1 MKKALAITA
10 LIFFSQFTNAN
21 CYSES
26 ATNEARFTSCI
37 DAAVNGDID
46 AQVNVGLI
54 YFLGEGTPENKSLA
68 LSWLEIAANQGN
80 AKAQWFIGSM
90 YEHGDVGDAGVS
102 IDYTKMLYWYNLA
115 NEQGFLSATADLARI
130 YEEGIGTSID
140 LSKAQTL
147 YYTAADGGE
156 ADARYRV
163 GKALVFG
170 EWGDTDIKTGM
181 SYLQM
186 ASVQGDAAS
195 QFLLGL
201 IHQKGF
207 DTETGVNL
215 ITAQMYLQ
223 QAAEQNY
230 PTAITQLAEV
240 QLEILKASNT
250 TSNIEYPPCYDKSAA
265 DLENFSNCAPSAAQ
279 GDPNSQFLIA
289 QLYAKSSTNMY
300 DPTKAFKW
308 FLKSANG
315 GHSEA
320 MKEVALSY
328 ESGIGVEKDLSRS
341 TYWYDKAIQA
351 GANIPDS
358 VVPVVAPIPNNTA
371 FKSAIAACLEE
382 QPVTGLCTKYGIASG
397 YGEMPNWGTSKVTEM
412 SAMFW
417 EDTAFNADIG
427 SWDTSSV
434 TDMSYMFRD
443 ASAFNQ
449 DIGKWDTS
457 SVKDMF
463 GMFSDASAFNQ
474 NLGSWDTSRVTNMKG
489 MFNGA
494 SAFNQNLRSWDT
506 SSVLP
511 SVGSMFENATAM
523 HNTYGPSGLNI
534 LGFGDTPTTAFFNQ
548 TPLTDTLIEY
558 PPCYDK
564 SAADL
569 DNFSNCAPSA
579 AQGDSNSQFL
589 IAQLYA
595 KSSTNMYDPTKAFK
609 WFLKSANGGHSYAM
623 KKVALSYESGIGV
636 EKDLNRSTYWHD
648 KARQPGA
655 NISDPVGG
663 SEKLILASMTLH
675 PTKEDQSIA
684 FAGDVIKIAATL
696 GDFNTGPTIKQDYSR
711 YYFPIRELYLFSYKL
726 VYFEYETLGKWI
738 GCCVNEGTSILLQ
751 VKENDHWGHIEE
763 FAGNNHCRI
772 TNGYQE
778 EISMPDSVEKMIVE
792 SGISLSEI
800 LELSCHAYDKWN

>member
-1 MKKALAITA
+1 MKKALAIIA

-26 ATNEARFTSCI
+26 ATKEARFTSCI

-90 YEHGDVGDAGVS
+90 YEHGDVGDTGDAGVNV
-102 IDYTKMLYWYNLA
+102 DYAKMLYWYHLA

-147 YYTAADGGE
+147 YYTAADGGV

-170 EWGDTDIKTGM
+170 QWGDTDIKTGM

-230 PTAITQLAEV
+230 PTAIKQLAEV

-300 DPTKAFKW
+300 DPIKAFKW

-351 GANIPDS
+351 GANIPNS
-358 VVPVVAPIPNNTA
+358 VARSDIT
-371 FKSAIAACLEE
+371 IA
-382 QPVTGLCTKYGIASG
+382 QGIASRMG
-397 YGEMPNWGTSKVTEM
+397 LQNNSAETGSESPIKPDSNWEISVDGDFVRFFSRGSVVNGHTFGFVKKSGFCTDDILYISWSTYERGIEDYVDQDATLDMTVGKVNFQLDVPISSTHQFGPINTLVTLSNFMVHEK
-412 SAMFW
+412 FI
-417 EDTAFNADIG
+417 DLLQTDDVIDIQISG
-427 SWDTSSV
+427 SNSL
-434 TDMSYMFRD
+434 
-443 ASAFNQ
+443 A
-449 DIGKWDTS
+449 
-457 SVKDMF
+457 DMF
-463 GMFSDASAFNQ
+463 D
-474 NLGSWDTSRVTNMKG
+474 
-489 MFNGA
+489 
-494 SAFNQNLRSWDT
+494 
-506 SSVLP
+506 
-511 SVGSMFENATAM
+511 
-523 HNTYGPSGLNI
+523 
-534 LGFGDTPTTAFFNQ
+534 
-548 TPLTDTLIEY
+548 
-558 PPCYDK
+558 
-564 SAADL
+564 
-569 DNFSNCAPSA
+569 
-579 AQGDSNSQFL
+579 
-589 IAQLYA
+589 
-595 KSSTNMYDPTKAFK
+595 
-609 WFLKSANGGHSYAM
+609 LKSDTFSLIGHKASRSE
-623 KKVALSYESGIGV
+623 AL
-636 EKDLNRSTYWHD
+636 
-648 KARQPGA
+648 
-655 NISDPVGG
+655 
-663 SEKLILASMTLH
+663 KLCN
-675 PTKEDQSIA
+675 SI
-684 FAGDVIKIAATL
+684 
-696 GDFNTGPTIKQDYSR
+696 N
-711 YYFPIRELYLFSYKL
+711 
-726 VYFEYETLGKWI
+726 
-738 GCCVNEGTSILLQ
+738 
-751 VKENDHWGHIEE
+751 
-763 FAGNNHCRI
+763 
-772 TNGYQE
+772 
-778 EISMPDSVEKMIVE
+778 
-792 SGISLSEI
+792 
-800 LELSCHAYDKWN
+800 